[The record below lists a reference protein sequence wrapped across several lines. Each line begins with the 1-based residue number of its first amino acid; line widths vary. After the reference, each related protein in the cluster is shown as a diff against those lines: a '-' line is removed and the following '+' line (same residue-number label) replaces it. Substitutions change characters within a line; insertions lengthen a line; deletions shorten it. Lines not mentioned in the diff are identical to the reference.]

1 VVVVRTDRVADPSW
15 EDVGMPTPA
24 PVLVPPSLPDIDR
37 IRLIATDMD
46 GSLLDG
52 DGRMPDGIW
61 SLLAELDRR
70 DIAFCPA
77 SGRQFANIREQM
89 GDRGADYVCI
99 GENGAYVGRGDEVL
113 STTAL
118 PDGVVPR
125 AVAHTRELAA
135 AGLPVGVVVSGARS
149 AYVERL
155 DGEFATQVRKHYAVV
170 TEVPDLTRIDDV
182 LLKVAVHDAGSV
194 EERTAPAFAD
204 LAGPVRV
211 LVSGQHWLDLM
222 SPEAD
227 KGVALRRVQ
236 DDLGIGPEHTM
247 AFGDYRN
254 DLGMLAAARWSCAMD
269 NAHPD
274 VRAAARYVVP
284 SNERGGV
291 VATIAA
297 VLGL

>member
-1 VVVVRTDRVADPSW
+1 MS
-15 EDVGMPTPA
+15 TPD
-24 PVLVPPSLPDIDR
+24 PVLVPPALPDTDQ

-46 GSLLDG
+46 GSLLTDE
-52 DGRMPDGIW
+52 GRMPDGIW
-61 SLLAELDRR
+61 PLLAELDRR
-70 DIAFCPA
+70 GIAFCPA
-77 SGRQFANIREQM
+77 SGRQFANIRAQLGSR
-89 GDRGADYVCI
+89 GDDYTCI
-99 GENGAYVGRGDEVL
+99 GENGAFVGRADQVL
-113 STTAL
+113 STTPL
-118 PDGVVPR
+118 PEGIVPR
-125 AVAHTRELAA
+125 AVRHTRELAA

-149 AYVERL
+149 AYVEYFE
-155 DGEFATQVRKHYAVV
+155 GEFAAQVRKHYSVV
-170 TEVPDLTRIDDV
+170 TEVEDLTRVDDV

-204 LAGPVRV
+204 LDGPVRV

-227 KGVALRRVQ
+227 KGLALRRVQ
-236 DDLGIGPEHTM
+236 RELGIGPEHTM

-284 SNERGGV
+284 SNTRGGV
-291 VATIAA
+291 VSTIAA
-297 VLGL
+297 ALGLAG

>member
-1 VVVVRTDRVADPSW
+1 MSTADPVLS
-15 EDVGMPTPA
+15 P
-24 PVLVPPSLPDIDR
+24 PVLPDVDQ

-52 DGRMPDGIW
+52 DGRMPAGIW
-61 SLLAELDRR
+61 PLLDELDRR
-70 DIAFCPA
+70 GIAFCPA
-77 SGRQFANIREQM
+77 SGRQFANIQEQF
-89 GDRGADYVCI
+89 GQRGADFICI
-99 GENGAYVGRGDEVL
+99 GENGAYVGRDDQVL
-113 STTAL
+113 SSTPL
-118 PDGVVPR
+118 PEGIVPR

-135 AGLPVGVVVSGARS
+135 AGRPVGVVVSGARS
-149 AYVERL
+149 AYVERF
-155 DGEFATQVRKHYAVV
+155 DGEFAAQVRKHYAVV

-182 LLKVAVHDAGSV
+182 LLKVAVHDSGSV
-194 EERTAPAFAD
+194 EDDTAPTFAD
-204 LAGPVRV
+204 LDGPVRV

-227 KGVALRRVQ
+227 KGVALRGVQ
-236 DDLGIGPEHTM
+236 RDLGIGPEHTM

-284 SNERGGV
+284 SNARGGV

-297 VLGL
+297 ALGL

>member
-1 VVVVRTDRVADPSW
+1 
-15 EDVGMPTPA
+15 MPTP
-24 PVLVPPSLPDIDR
+24 VMSPPALPDTDQ

-52 DGRMPDGIW
+52 DGRIPTELW
-61 SLLAELDRR
+61 PLLDELDRR
-70 DIAFCPA
+70 GIAFVPA
-77 SGRQFANIREQM
+77 SGRQYANIREQF
-89 GDRGADYVCI
+89 GERGKDLVCI
-99 GENGAYVGRGDEVL
+99 GENGAYVGRGEQVL

-118 PDGVVPR
+118 PEGIVPR
-125 AVAHTRELAA
+125 AVQHTRELAA

-149 AYVERL
+149 AYVEHF
-155 DGEFATQVRKHYAVV
+155 DGEFAAQVRKHYALV

-182 LLKVAVHDAGSV
+182 LLKVAVHDAGLV
-194 EERTAPAFAD
+194 EERTAGVFAD
-204 LAGPVRV
+204 VEGPVRV

-222 SPEAD
+222 SPDAD
-227 KGVALRRVQ
+227 KGVALRAVQ
-236 DDLGIGPEHTM
+236 EDLGIGPEHTM

-274 VRAAARYVVP
+274 VRTLARYVVP
-284 SNERGGV
+284 ANTQHGV

-297 VLGL
+297 TLGLGR